1 MNLLPLPLKKTG
13 ASFIIRSLYEVTV
26 KRNLFKLFINKL
38 MAYPLWVKQAVYYRL
53 YQNMRENYCERYIV
67 KNIDNIFSMH
77 IPTLTFQGKNELW
90 DRAGGLD
97 SNIYNFLKFVHSE
110 YTILEISLNMFLS
123 IEEVAKYYIFC
134 LEQNYIEAPE
144 ADEIYAM
151 AGFISGKFPTGDY
164 FLKNGSI
171 TVDQLDVALAEQ
183 HRLSERGQHELI
195 GKILI
200 RLGFITEESVKT
212 LFRLKADARK
222 RFVLNPEVF
231 PSGEQVKSDIK
242 KLEDEVKALKAENNT
257 LKQTLGKI
265 IEMVK
270 KYDD

>member
-1 MNLLPLPLKKTG
+1 M
-13 ASFIIRSLYEVTV
+13 

-38 MAYPLWVKQAVYYRL
+38 LAYPLWVKQAVYYRL
-53 YQNMRENYCERYIV
+53 YQNMKENHCERYVV

-77 IPTLTFQGKNELW
+77 VPTLTFQGKNELW
-90 DRAGGLD
+90 DKASGLD
-97 SNIYNFLKFVHSE
+97 SNIYNFLKFAHSE

-151 AGFISGKFPTGDY
+151 AGFIAGKFPTGDY

-171 TVDQLDVALAEQ
+171 TIDQLDMALAEQ
-183 HRLSERGQHELI
+183 HRVDGRGDHELI
-195 GKILI
+195 GKTLI
-200 RLGFITEESVKT
+200 RLGYITEESIKT
-212 LFRLKADARK
+212 LFKLKADARK
-222 RFVLNPEVF
+222 RFVLNPDIF
-231 PSGEQVKSDIK
+231 PSSEQAKSDIK
-242 KLEDEVKALKAENNT
+242 KLEEEVKALKSENKK
-257 LKQTLGKI
+257 LKQTLAKVV
-265 IEMVK
+265 ETVK